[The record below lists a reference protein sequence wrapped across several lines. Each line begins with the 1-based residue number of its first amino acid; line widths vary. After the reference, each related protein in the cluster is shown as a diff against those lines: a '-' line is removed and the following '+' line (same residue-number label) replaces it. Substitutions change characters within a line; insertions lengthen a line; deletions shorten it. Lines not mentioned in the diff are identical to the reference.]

1 MHASYSLLTDME
13 QTEVPRSP
21 VNKPEEGFTFLLTIL
36 ELTGIVFIILM
47 IVWITQFK
55 GGFSWT
61 SDPNHEFNWHPL
73 LMTIGFVFLY
83 ANAMLIYRIQRNVRK
98 RRLKLI
104 HTGLML
110 LIILLTIIALI
121 AVFDSHNLKIP
132 PIPNMYTLHSWI
144 GLTSVILFCFQLLAG
159 FITFLYPGLHD
170 SLRASYMPIHVY
182 FGIATFIGSI
192 ATCLIGL
199 NEKAIF
205 SIKDYDKFVPEAIL
219 VNTIGI
225 FLIIF
230 GALAVYLVSQ
240 GQYKRQPRPEDSVLL
255 TNRN

>member
-1 MHASYSLLTDME
+1 
-13 QTEVPRSP
+13 
-21 VNKPEEGFTFLLTIL
+21 
-36 ELTGIVFIILM
+36 
-47 IVWITQFK
+47 
-55 GGFSWT
+55 
-61 SDPNHEFNWHPL
+61 
-73 LMTIGFVFLY
+73 
-83 ANAMLIYRIQRNVRK
+83 
-98 RRLKLI
+98 
-104 HTGLML
+104 ML

-132 PIPNMYTLHSWI
+132 PTPNMYTLHSWI

-225 FLIIF
+225 FLVIF

-255 TNRN
+255 TSRN

>member
-1 MHASYSLLTDME
+1 MLMVQKL
-13 QTEVPRSP
+13 
-21 VNKPEEGFTFLLTIL
+21 IL
-36 ELTGIVFIILM
+36 EAYDDRTQKNFFFLIL
-47 IVWITQFK
+47 
-55 GGFSWT
+55 
-61 SDPNHEFNWHPL
+61 
-73 LMTIGFVFLY
+73 
-83 ANAMLIYRIQRNVRK
+83 AMLMYRIQRNVRK
-98 RRLKLI
+98 RLLKLI

-110 LIILLTIIALI
+110 LTILLTIIALI

-144 GLTSVILFCFQLLAG
+144 GLTCVILFCFQLLAG
-159 FITFLYPGLHD
+159 CITFLYPGLHD
-170 SLRASYMPIHVY
+170 SLRASYMPIHIY
-182 FGIATFIGSI
+182 FGVATFIGSI

-205 SIKDYDKFVPEAIL
+205 SIKDYDNFVSEGIL

-240 GQYKRQPRPEDSVLL
+240 EQYKRQSRPEDSVLL
-255 TNRN
+255 TNKS

>member
-13 QTEVPRSP
+13 QTEQPRSP

-47 IVWITQFK
+47 IVWITQFR

-61 SDPNHEFNWHPL
+61 SNPSLEFNWHPL

-83 ANAMLIYRIQRNVRK
+83 GNAMLIYRTQRNVRK

-104 HTGLML
+104 HTGLMS
-110 LIILLTIIALI
+110 ITILLTIIALV
-121 AVFDSHNLKIP
+121 AVFDSHNLKNP
-132 PIPNMYTLHSWI
+132 PTPNMYTLHSWI
-144 GLTSVILFCFQLLAG
+144 GLSCVILFCFQLLAG
-159 FITFLYPGLHD
+159 CITFLYPGLHE
-170 SLRASYMPIHVY
+170 SLRATYMPIHVY
-182 FGIATFIGSI
+182 FGVATFIGSI

-205 SIKDYDKFVPEAIL
+205 SITNYKDFPSEGIL

-240 GQYKRQPRPEDSVLL
+240 EQYKRQPRPEDNVLL